1 MPPVLIRIERALC
14 MAKMKN
20 CVLIAPE
27 VFAIDAENKA
37 VVEDPAGADE
47 GRILRAALACQQRA
61 VIVTE
66 DDGSPIWPGDFGGL
80 LARLEQR
87 GGT

>member
-1 MPPVLIRIERALC
+1 MQIRIERPLC
-14 MAKMKN
+14 TAGMQN

-27 VFAIDAENKA
+27 VFEMDAENKA
-37 VVEDPAGADE
+37 VIKDPTGADE

-61 VIVTE
+61 VIVAE

-87 GGT
+87 GRA

>member
-1 MPPVLIRIERALC
+1 MRIRIERPLC
-14 MAKMKN
+14 TAQMKN

-27 VFAIDAENKA
+27 VFEMDAENKA
-37 VVEDPAGADE
+37 VVKDPNGADE

-66 DDGSPIWPGDFGGL
+66 EDGSPIWPGDFGVL
-80 LARLEQR
+80 LARLEKLGR
-87 GGT
+87 D

>member
-1 MPPVLIRIERALC
+1 MQIKIDRPLC
-14 MAKMKN
+14 TAQLKN

-27 VFAIDAENKA
+27 VFELDSEGKA
-37 VVEDPAGADE
+37 VVKDPQGASE

-66 DDGSPIWPGDFGGL
+66 DDGSSIWPGDFRAL
-80 LARLEQR
+80 LNRLDQLPR
-87 GGT
+87 D

>member
-1 MPPVLIRIERALC
+1 MRIRIERPLC
-14 MAKMKN
+14 TAEMKN

-27 VFAIDAENKA
+27 VFELDAEGKA
-37 VVEDPAGADE
+37 VVMDPNGASE

-66 DDGSPIWPGDFGGL
+66 DDGSPIWPGDFRAL
-80 LARLEQR
+80 LQRLDR
-87 GGT
+87 LGRD